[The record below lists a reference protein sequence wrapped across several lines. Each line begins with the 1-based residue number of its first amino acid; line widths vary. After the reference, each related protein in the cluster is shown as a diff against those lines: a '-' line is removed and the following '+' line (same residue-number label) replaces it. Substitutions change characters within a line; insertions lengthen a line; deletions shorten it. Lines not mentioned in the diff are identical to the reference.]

1 MPHPAN
7 AKNHKLM
14 EDDNFWVEIGVE
26 LPSEEEEEKEDQ
38 TETSPANQDE
48 GSDEIDSSES
58 DK

>member
-1 MPHPAN
+1 
-7 AKNHKLM
+7 M